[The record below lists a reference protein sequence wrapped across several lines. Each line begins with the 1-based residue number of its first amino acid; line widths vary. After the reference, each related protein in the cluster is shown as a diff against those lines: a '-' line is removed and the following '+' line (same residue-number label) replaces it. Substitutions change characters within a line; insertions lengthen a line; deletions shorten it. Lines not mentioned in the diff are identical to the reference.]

1 MKKEIVNC
9 LTWYANSIASTTI
22 YTDWSDEFCRQ
33 VVKKATER
41 FLEKLKKYIDFEN
54 LTEEEALEL
63 RFGQWSE
70 NEPDLYLIPLYL
82 LPILPIGTEVTCING
97 EKLIYDGHNI
107 NTDIRFGCLAYGIG
121 INTDIRFGCLAY
133 GIKVKRLYAPKED

>member
-54 LTEEEALEL
+54 LTEEEEALEL

-97 EKLIYDGHNI
+97 ENLIYDGHNI
-107 NTDIRFGCLAYGIG
+107 NTDIRFGCL
-121 INTDIRFGCLAY
+121 TY